1 MADIVR
7 LTTITRHSPPNEMD
21 QLPFNTECLVT
32 YLDGREEIYVQKS
45 EDDRKP
51 SWVMKTTILE

>member
-1 MADIVR
+1 MENIVI

-21 QLPFNTECLVT
+21 QLPFNSECLVT
-32 YLDGREEIYVQKS
+32 YLDGTEEIYVQKS

-51 SWVMKTTILE
+51 NWTLKITI